1 MSYNPLIL
9 PSTGHAGYLV
19 DAKLHTGDPRRSTC
33 LGIWSSEGPFK
44 CGTRGL
50 LDEPTKLTTS
60 LSSEIPLGFQTRNNT
75 PSEEKLGK
83 DYSL

>member
-1 MSYNPLIL
+1 MLLGQTNIFSLGRDQNYGR
-9 PSTGHAGYLV
+9 T
-19 DAKLHTGDPRRSTC
+19 KLTPRYR
-33 LGIWSSEGPFK
+33 
-44 CGTRGL
+44 TRGL
-50 LDEPTKLTTS
+50 LDEPTKLNQSS